1 MLPKQPCPGLCI
13 CEIFTWKA
21 KLLTPATRRA
31 SLPVHACPEAALGA
45 TALLSP
51 EAAML
56 GWAYALSF
64 LHIHPGVISRPRLR
78 ARACMGTTAE

>member
-1 MLPKQPCPGLCI
+1 MMSSFDGPKGMPPKQPCPGLFI
-13 CEIFTWKA
+13 GEFFTWKA

-31 SLPVHACPEAALGA
+31 SLPVHAWPEAALGA

-56 GWAYALSF
+56 GWA
-64 LHIHPGVISRPRLR
+64 
-78 ARACMGTTAE
+78 